1 MTGQHLR
8 ETLAKVGLSQAALAK
23 LIGRDAGTVNRWCC
37 DRTSPVPF
45 IVVVL
50 LTAYKMLSDRDR
62 RRLRELTTANE

>member
-1 MTGQHLR
+1 MTGDELR
-8 ETLAKVGLSQAALAK
+8 DQLTALDLSQAAFAE

-62 RRLRELTTANE
+62 RHLRELATANE